1 MRSVFYKDNSNK
13 CHLRAYDIIRHH
25 CQMVLNG
32 AKFDTLF
39 VIFVLLMKKYGLS
52 FLETMLYYSAWI
64 VSLILGKILSYYGTK
79 VMNRMLSSYTIYYI
93 VSPWQQI
100 CWNISALQYYI
111 RNVCLI
117 IYYLKVTVA
126 PAQLF
131 FKQLLKQLWD
141 DRIVQPTMLPT
152 LVKYCMQS
160 EFVHAC
166 NY

>member
-1 MRSVFYKDNSNK
+1 MLHQLVNLAKVYLAFSWCSFNEEIWPLVFGNNAILVF
-13 CHLRAYDIIRHH
+13 C
-25 CQMVLNG
+25 LN
-32 AKFDTLF
+32 
-39 VIFVLLMKKYGLS
+39 MCPY
-52 FLETMLYYSAWI
+52 
-64 VSLILGKILSYYGTK
+64 SLILGKILSYYGTK